1 MSDEAF
7 LDAAG
12 YAGDVLASPKIEAA
26 WECQSAL
33 PRMTVGA
40 VAGHMFLVV
49 RRVDKHLDE
58 VAPSGNEATEP
69 ESYRWLRVVREADL
83 DRAEHCVVRA
93 DGDHVAA
100 WGWQAVEAAYGDRVS
115 KLRARLAARR
125 PQSVVIGT
133 TRMDFDAYLAT
144 RVVELLVHA
153 DDLAVSVGL
162 SPPELPTDAA
172 TIAIDVLL
180 HAARSIHGD
189 LDVLRA
195 LTRSERIRPPVPS
208 VY

>member
-1 MSDEAF
+1 MTVEAF

-12 YAGDVLASPKIEAA
+12 YAGDVLASPVVAAA
-26 WECQSAL
+26 WERQSAL

-58 VAPSGNEATEP
+58 PEVIETEADGP
-69 ESYRWLRVVREADL
+69 ERYRWLRVEREADL

-100 WGWQAVEAAYGDRVS
+100 WGWEAVETAYVERVS
-115 KLRARLAARR
+115 KLRARLAVRR
-125 PQSVVIGT
+125 PQNVAIGT
-133 TRMDFDAYLAT
+133 AVMDFDAYLAT
-144 RVVELLVHA
+144 RIVELLVHA
-153 DDLAVSVGL
+153 DDLAVSVGM
-162 SPPELPTDAA
+162 SPLELPADAA
-172 TIAIDVLL
+172 TIAIEVLVN
-180 HAARSIHGD
+180 AARSIHGD
-189 LDVLRA
+189 VAILRA
-195 LTRSERIRPPVPS
+195 LTRSERVHPLVPS